1 MDVKILHFY
10 PDLMSL
16 YGSWANVAVLRRRL
30 ETLGNTVTVE
40 PVLPGCEADVAG
52 ADVLFM
58 GAGTER
64 SQKAALQDFARFGP
78 AVNAAAQDGT
88 VLLFAGTAWELLGAG
103 ITDEAGTEYPG
114 IGLARFTSVQGKR
127 RIVGD
132 VYGKT
137 ELYPQAVVGF
147 MNKSSMVS
155 GVETPLIT
163 SAALGFGNEAEGGS
177 EGFQWKNVFG
187 SHLTG
192 PILVKNPRL
201 LDTVVAAIYRQRGET
216 PPETMPL
223 DADAECGYAVTA
235 EQLKLR
241 SEQN

>member
-1 MDVKILHFY
+1 MELKILHFY

-30 ETLGNTVTVE
+30 EALGNTVTVDS
-40 PVLPGCEADVAG
+40 VVPGGEADVAG

-64 SQKAALQDFARFGP
+64 SQKAALRDFARFGP
-78 AVNAAAQDGT
+78 AVKAAAEGGT
-88 VLLFAGTAWELLGAG
+88 VLLFAGTAWELLGQR
-103 ITDEAGTEYPG
+103 ITDEDGQDYPG
-114 IGLARFTSVQGKR
+114 IGLANFTTVQGKR

-137 ELYPQAVVGF
+137 ELYPEAVVGF
-147 MNKSSMVS
+147 MNKSSIIS
-155 GVETPLIT
+155 GVETPLIA
-163 SAALGFGNEAEGGS
+163 SAALGFGNETEGGG
-177 EGFQWKNVFG
+177 EGFHRKNVFG

-201 LDTVVAAIYRQRGET
+201 LDAVIAAIYGQRGEAL
-216 PPETMPL
+216 PETMPVNSY
-223 DADAECGYAVTA
+223 EETGYAVTA
-235 EQLKLR
+235 EQLRLR
-241 SEQN
+241 SEQT